1 MGKKNMKRYSSPLV
15 IWKMQVKIP
24 SRYQFIPT
32 IMVIIKQHVVED
44 VEKLEASH
52 IATGNIKCYNNFGKL
67 CLIIKC

>member
-1 MGKKNMKRYSSPLV
+1 MGKKNMKRCSSPLV
-15 IWKMQVKIP
+15 FWKMQVKIP

-32 IMVIIKQHVVED
+32 IMVIIKHVVED

-52 IATGNIKCYNNFGKL
+52 IATENIKCYNNFGKL